1 MRLALVLFASA
12 FLIAL
17 LIRPQTL
24 SFLAEL
30 SYGVGCS
37 VLAAMAGL
45 VVKFTTS
52 RLGIWEPSERAAVLD
67 ELIGRLLVRKS
78 TLQTL
83 ARTFCW
89 NILLS
94 FAIIASGFISFGIL
108 PVVWI
113 FLNLGVFSAGKGMFM
128 RYTHPWLET
137 AALILSA
144 SLGIWGGAR
153 LGLLLYHPNIVQPSV
168 FILILGLHGIAATL
182 ETSETHSPR
191 G

>member
-1 MRLALVLFASA
+1 MRLAFVSFTSA

-17 LIRPQTL
+17 LIQPQTL
-24 SFLAEL
+24 SSLAEL
-30 SYGVGCS
+30 SYGMGYS
-37 VLAAMAGL
+37 VLAAITGL
-45 VVKFTTS
+45 TVKFTTS
-52 RLGIWEPSERAAVLD
+52 KLGVCSPSERAAVLD
-67 ELIGRLLVRKS
+67 DLIGRLLVRKS
-78 TLQTL
+78 AFQTL
-83 ARTFCW
+83 ARIFWW

-94 FAIIASGFISFGIL
+94 FAIITSGFISFGVL

-144 SLGIWGGAR
+144 SLGVWGGAR
-153 LGLLLYHPNIVQPSV
+153 LGLLLYHPSIVQPSV
-168 FILILGLHGIAATL
+168 FVLILGLHGIAAML
-182 ETSETHSPR
+182 ETSETHQRR